1 MRKSAKWMGLWDDR
15 ILEWIREHDGMG
27 SASQMK
33 KSDLILVSRPT
44 ISRRLNKMADHNLLK
59 EVGNGMYVITEEGEA
74 YLDEE
79 YNVEAGSYVN
89 RDVAN
94 GESGAESESQTE
106 NGV

>member
-1 MRKSAKWMGLWDDR
+1 
-15 ILEWIREHDGMG
+15 
-27 SASQMK
+27 
-33 KSDLILVSRPT
+33 
-44 ISRRLNKMADHNLLK
+44 
-59 EVGNGMYVITEEGEA
+59 MYVITEEGEA